1 MDYGAAD
8 FKADPETGALR
19 FLEINNGPMFTAFD
33 RASEG
38 RLTRA
43 MAEHLSAS

>member
-1 MDYGAAD
+1 
-8 FKADPETGALR
+8 
-19 FLEINNGPMFTAFD
+19 MFTAFD